1 MLAHESLTRLQT
13 RQCHSPTQYLHPAA
27 LTHRQR
33 GTGVPGLRTD
43 KSPGIYMRAETAY
56 MEKISGLKT
65 SAALVLKS
73 DQRAALS
80 LRVAYLLCL

>member
-1 MLAHESLTRLQT
+1 
-13 RQCHSPTQYLHPAA
+13 
-27 LTHRQR
+27 
-33 GTGVPGLRTD
+33 
-43 KSPGIYMRAETAY
+43 MRAETAY